1 MFYSHVGWIFYK
13 PTYERLEL
21 VDRKDLDNDPG
32 ERAQGLVSGDV
43 NSDLVILVVRWQH
56 RFYGKNCPPRL
67 GQHAQSFG
75 SSHRSVLWIC
85 FPHDYWEATVERS
98 LGIICLGRPSLEV
111 DECVGLGLK
120 VGIALTC
127 R

>member
-1 MFYSHVGWIFYK
+1 
-13 PTYERLEL
+13 L

-32 ERAQGLVSGDV
+32 EQAQGLVSGDV

-75 SSHRSVLWIC
+75 SSHRCVLWIC

-98 LGIICLGRPSLEV
+98 LGIICLGRPSLEI
-111 DECVGLGLK
+111 DECVGFGLK
-120 VGIALTC
+120 VGMALTC